1 VRTILTAIPACQP
14 VTDSGGPPS
23 LAPAADS
30 FSPLLPKILE
40 RFQFL
45 SNPANN
51 PKISDVG
58 RLYRPSHCT
67 TRLNIMNFI
76 FHLPYGPV
84 RDNLVISGVVGRPLA
99 EDRAGDAST
108 AMELDLYG
116 AAERAGYKMMG
127 IGKMMLEAASKA
139 QVLQACGAGSV

>member
-1 VRTILTAIPACQP
+1 
-14 VTDSGGPPS
+14 
-23 LAPAADS
+23 
-30 FSPLLPKILE
+30 
-40 RFQFL
+40 
-45 SNPANN
+45 
-51 PKISDVG
+51 
-58 RLYRPSHCT
+58 
-67 TRLNIMNFI
+67 
-76 FHLPYGPV
+76 
-84 RDNLVISGVVGRPLA
+84 VVGRPLA